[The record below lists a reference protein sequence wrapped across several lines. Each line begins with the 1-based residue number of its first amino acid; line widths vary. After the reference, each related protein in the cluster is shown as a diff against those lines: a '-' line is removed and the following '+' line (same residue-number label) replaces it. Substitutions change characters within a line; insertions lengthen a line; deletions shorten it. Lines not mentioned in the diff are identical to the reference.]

1 MSSNGVYTD
10 ITRHN
15 WAQAGESFELNYD
28 YMHMYY
34 WKFDLFLK
42 YVTPLLFFKGIFLDL
57 GWKRCYES
65 AVELCQI
72 YMCLT
77 SGRIIASGWY
87 IS

>member
-28 YMHMYY
+28 Y

-57 GWKRCYES
+57 G
-65 AVELCQI
+65 
-72 YMCLT
+72 
-77 SGRIIASGWY
+77 
-87 IS
+87 

>member
-57 GWKRCYES
+57 G
-65 AVELCQI
+65 
-72 YMCLT
+72 
-77 SGRIIASGWY
+77 
-87 IS
+87 